1 MLSEMTSAARVA
13 SDRFLAEQPKARISW
28 VELCCLNCG
37 ELAAYVENARLVKP
51 VVPGRIRI
59 EGTRLRCGRCDG
71 MLLSGERGVASSAH
85 AVG

>member
-1 MLSEMTSAARVA
+1 MTSAARAV
-13 SDRFLAEQPKARISW
+13 SDRFLVEQPKAPVSW

-37 ELAAYVENARLVKP
+37 ELAGYIENAHLVKP

-59 EGTRLRCGRCDG
+59 EGCRLRCGRCDG
-71 MLLSGERGVASSAH
+71 MLLSGERGVASSAR